1 MRMFIAVL
9 LVIKENEK
17 ELTSCE
23 TSKIAN
29 EMTLLDKNK
38 RRRLSYANMG
48 ESQILIK
55 FNI

>member
-9 LVIKENEK
+9 LVIKKNEK
-17 ELTSCE
+17 DLTSCE
-23 TSKIAN
+23 TSKIAYG
-29 EMTLLDKNK
+29 MTLLDKNN

-48 ESQILIK
+48 EFQILIK

>member
-1 MRMFIAVL
+1 MFIAVL

-23 TSKIAN
+23 TSKIAYG
-29 EMTLLDKNK
+29 MTLLDKNK